1 MTDAEKDKARRFGSM
16 IKSTRERAE
25 LSRNDLA
32 DRAGLRA
39 DTIARLEDGEQLPTD
54 ATRRK
59 LEKVFGFT
67 LYVEKHKQVKV
78 RVGKRKADIDE
89 GIVPLIEELW
99 KAGIETSVSC
109 QQNREGLVWIQFLDA
124 DEARKFLKIIARLEK
139 GKSTLGDRIT
149 GDASTTWYFD
159 LYVDDMNLSMAID
172 KTTLQNS
179 GDPYMGFQLSIRFPP
194 QDLPVVLDRLRA
206 HNRDSPRAVSR
217 Q

>member
-1 MTDAEKDKARRFGSM
+1 MTDAEKAKARRFGSM
-16 IKSTRERAE
+16 IKSMRERTE
-25 LSRNDLA
+25 LSRIDLA
-32 DRAGLRA
+32 DRAGLGA

-54 ATRRK
+54 DTKQK

-99 KAGIETSVSC
+99 KAGIETTLSC
-109 QQNREGLVWIQFLDA
+109 QQNLEGLVWIQFLDA

-139 GKSTLGDRIT
+139 EKDTFGDRMT
-149 GDASTTWYFD
+149 SSASTTWLYD
-159 LYVDDMNLSMAID
+159 LFVDDMNLSMAID
-172 KTTLQNS
+172 KYTLEHS
-179 GDPYMGFQLSIRFPP
+179 GNPYMGFQLSIRFPP
-194 QDLPVVLDRLRA
+194 QDLPAALDRLRA
-206 HNRDSPRAVSR
+206 HNRKSARSMRR